1 MEYTKIMSEIRSMFV
16 KGAGCTVVVNKS
28 ADSSMNKGRGTNRNP
43 FLGRVTIRKTYSG
56 YVMGTDYS
64 NSLLNTAERMGNK
77 DAEVNLKKNWHIA
90 VDEWFSTDRK
100 TMSKF
105 YLKLQ
110 RNEKQV
116 ACKVITEYFVGGR
129 AATPQEVVEIEGW
142 LKNKSNT
149 QSSTQVEMGIDKA
162 HEQHFFVPQLDT
174 IICIKQGGKVWF
186 PKPSF
191 SLTEV
196 EVAAP
201 IMVTTDSKG

>member
-1 MEYTKIMSEIRSMFV
+1 MNPMNMVKEMNEIRSMFL
-16 KGAGCTVVVNKS
+16 KGACSTIVINKS
-28 ADSSMNKGRGTNRNP
+28 ADSSMNKGTKNNRNP

-64 NSLLNTAERMGNK
+64 NSLRNTAKRMGSE
-77 DAEVNLKKNWHIA
+77 AEPNLKKNWHIA

-116 ACKVITEYFVGGR
+116 ACKVTTEYYLDGR
-129 AATPQEVVEIEGW
+129 KATKEEVYLI
-142 LKNKSNT
+142 KSWEKKDSHA

-162 HEQHFFVPQLDT
+162 HEQHFLLPQLDT
-174 IICIKQGGKVWF
+174 VICIKQGNKVWF
-186 PKPSF
+186 PKPAF

-201 IMVTTDSKG
+201 VHVTSEG